1 MSGIG
6 SSRPDGSDGN
16 ELNDLSSYRRPDLEA
31 QIGEHSELG
40 IEASVHLQNDSDE
53 DNLQDEFSREERIRL
68 WAELEAERGYSEY
81 IEYLKAY
88 EERYTY
94 LSSLR
99 FALDYIFPRV
109 LIHTLYYKCAI
120 YDINRTNYGSPV
132 ISLRAGSSSATKIL
146 STIRQPLSAGI
157 VRIAL
162 WEASGAGLKDAA
174 ILDAFGL
181 GLGIQPSF
189 FQALLARS
197 TSEDITQTFMDRPL
211 VSQLFVMDQYV
222 VTIARNYLP
231 VNPNAPPV
239 ILIARLGPEEL
250 AFDQDFDDILPF
262 QRLETDELPTPA
274 SRLPAW
280 MLQYIR
286 LLESHLKNEKG
297 STETVRDI
305 LLKTLTPLLHF
316 NMIRIHDEKDRTQ
329 REYLQTIRL
338 HDENE
343 ERILDHEERLGKLF
357 RMRSSLRRLLED
369 SEDKAERLKR
379 FVRSQMTNEVR
390 KSTSF
395 TTIEDDLR
403 QTHLN
408 ARRCETEILDYLQL
422 QTGELARQESKKSID
437 LSNFQIEEAKRG

>member
-40 IEASVHLQNDSDE
+40 IEASVHLQNDSDQ

-68 WAELEAERGYSEY
+68 WAELEAERGYSRY
-81 IEYLKAY
+81 VDYLEAY

-99 FALDYIFPRV
+99 RV
-109 LIHTLYYKCAI
+109 LGQGFPSMFFTKPCSECAI
-120 YDINRTNYGSPV
+120 YDINHTNYGSPV
-132 ISLRAGSSSATKIL
+132 ISLRAGISSASKIL

-162 WEASGAGLKDAA
+162 WEVGETGRIDSAM
-174 ILDAFGL
+174 LDAVGL

-189 FQALLARS
+189 FQALLALS
-197 TSEDITQTFMDRPL
+197 TFAEFTQTVMDSSL
-211 VSQLFVMDQYV
+211 VSELFIMDQYV

-239 ILIARLGPEEL
+239 ILIARLGSGEL
-250 AFDQDFDDILPF
+250 TFNQDFGETLPF
-262 QRLETDELPTPA
+262 QRLETDELPTLA

-286 LLESHLKNEKG
+286 LLESDLKNEKG
-297 STETVRDI
+297 STETVGDI
-305 LLKTLTPLLHF
+305 FLKTLTPLLHF
-316 NMIRIHDEKDRTQ
+316 NMFRIHDEKDRTQ
-329 REYLQTIRL
+329 REYLQTIIL
-338 HDENE
+338 HDANE
-343 ERILDHEERLGKLF
+343 EWIPDHEERLGKLF
-357 RMRSSLRRLLED
+357 RMRSSLRRLIED
-369 SEDKAERLKR
+369 SEDKTERLKR
-379 FVRSQMTNEVR
+379 FVRSQMANELR

-408 ARRCETEILDYLQL
+408 ARRCETAILDYLQL
-422 QTGELARQESKKSID
+422 QTGELARQESRKSID
-437 LSNFQIEEAKRG
+437 LSNLQIEEAKRG